1 VTSSLKAQLD
11 DFEKEIQD
19 DDFDGD
25 AMEEAES
32 VEEGHEEGAHPAKEL
47 QGEAPPPPAPQLN
60 SDTKPVEQLSKPL
73 PDSETPSAVV
83 KAEGLMDGSEDPT
96 RI

>member
-1 VTSSLKAQLD
+1 MQKRDTKRV
-11 DFEKEIQD
+11 
-19 DDFDGD
+19 
-25 AMEEAES
+25 S
-32 VEEGHEEGAHPAKEL
+32 VYLVIDKHGTDNAAGAHSAKEL

-73 PDSETPSAVV
+73 PDSETPSAAV